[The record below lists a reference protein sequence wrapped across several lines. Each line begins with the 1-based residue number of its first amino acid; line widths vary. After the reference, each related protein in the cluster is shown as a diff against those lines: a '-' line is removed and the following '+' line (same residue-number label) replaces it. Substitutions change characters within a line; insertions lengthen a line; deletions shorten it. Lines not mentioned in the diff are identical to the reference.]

1 MPLDPPPPDTGPQT
15 VTADDLIADG
25 RWDALVIYATEIG
38 FPTGA
43 GTFTCWTAPA
53 TNTTEVPHDAH

>member
-1 MPLDPPPPDTGPQT
+1 MPLDPAPPDASP
-15 VTADDLIADG
+15 VTADDLINAG

-43 GTFTCWTAPA
+43 GTFTCWPRTAPA
-53 TNTTEVPHDAH
+53 TRNAPKGLS